1 MSQVA
6 TESASALTD
15 LLRSEAGVS
24 RKLFERLNGD
34 PNLLH
39 RYPEPVVQSAHIT
52 GDHWEKTGAIRY
64 PQLVVYHGF
73 DGCQRLLGQGR
84 KEQVSATRHRCL
96 PSLPSTRP
104 ASRSLNSDI
113 SLWPLAKPF
122 GPELMAEGLF

>member
-6 TESASALTD
+6 TQSASALTD

-34 PNLLH
+34 PNLSH

-64 PQLVVYHGF
+64 PQLVVTASGS
-73 DGCQRLLGQGR
+73 GICRR
-84 KEQVSATRHRCL
+84 RSSAVS
-96 PSLPSTRP
+96 PGSST
-104 ASRSLNSDI
+104 
-113 SLWPLAKPF
+113 
-122 GPELMAEGLF
+122 